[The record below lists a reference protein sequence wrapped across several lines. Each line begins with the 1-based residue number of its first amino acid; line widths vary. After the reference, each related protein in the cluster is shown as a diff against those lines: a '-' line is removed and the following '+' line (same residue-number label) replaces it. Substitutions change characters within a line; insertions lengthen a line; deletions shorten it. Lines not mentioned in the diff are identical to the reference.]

1 MLLEHKEHSCTQKY
15 RKHYSNRGRG
25 RNIDGP
31 QKTLYSH
38 TQMYRTYYSQ
48 RGRSRNTAETQRTLM
63 HPEVQKTLFQQ
74 REG

>member
-1 MLLEHKEHSCTQKY
+1 MLLEHKEHSCTQRC

-25 RNIDGP
+25 RNAAGAQRTLMHPDV
-31 QKTLYSH
+31 QKTLF
-38 TQMYRTYYSQ
+38 QQ
-48 RGRSRNTAETQRTLM
+48 REGGNIVGAQRTFM